1 MIQPW
6 KTRINPL
13 INHPA
18 AAKVS
23 SDILTIF
30 YSLDFFFFTHS
41 AKFGDNIK
49 FAMHG

>member
-6 KTRINPL
+6 NTRISPL
-13 INHPA
+13 INHLA
-18 AAKVS
+18 AEKVF
-23 SDILTIF
+23 LWYF
-30 YSLDFFFFTHS
+30 EDFLFIELFFFTHS